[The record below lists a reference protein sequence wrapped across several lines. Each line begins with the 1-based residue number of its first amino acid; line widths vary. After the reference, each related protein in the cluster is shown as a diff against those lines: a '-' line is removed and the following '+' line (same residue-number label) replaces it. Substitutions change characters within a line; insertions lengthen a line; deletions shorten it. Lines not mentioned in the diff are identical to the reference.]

1 VIELQNVSKIF
12 YSAQGAHEVFSNL
25 SLKLPV
31 GRSLGLLGQNG
42 AGKSTLLQIIAG
54 NMQPTSGRVIRTGI
68 TSWPIG
74 GASSLHPEL
83 TGLQNTRF
91 LARAYGI
98 DTDSLVDY
106 VEEFADIGKHF
117 SMPLR
122 TYSSG
127 MKSRLSFG
135 IAMGIPFDTYLIDEV
150 TGAGDKSFKE
160 RSKAV
165 FKGRMA
171 NADAIMISHSMSEM
185 RSFCDSGLILHNGR
199 IEFFEDIEDAIARHE
214 SLLA

>member
-1 VIELQNVSKIF
+1 
-12 YSAQGAHEVFSNL
+12 
-25 SLKLPV
+25 
-31 GRSLGLLGQNG
+31 
-42 AGKSTLLQIIAG
+42 
-54 NMQPTSGRVIRTGI
+54 MQPTSGRVIRTGI

-74 GASSLHPEL
+74 GASSLHPEM

>member
-1 VIELQNVSKIF
+1 MIELQNVSKIF
-12 YSAQGAHEVFSNL
+12 HSAQGAHEVFSNL
-25 SLKLPV
+25 SLKLPA
-31 GRSLGLLGQNG
+31 GRSLGLLGRNG

-54 NMQPTSGRVIRTGI
+54 NMQPTAGRVIRTGI

-74 GASSLHPEL
+74 GANSLHPEM

-91 LARAYGI
+91 LARVYGI
-98 DTDSLVDY
+98 DTDSLVNY

-117 SMPLR
+117 GMPLR

-185 RSFCDSGLILHNGR
+185 RSFCDSGLILHKGR
-199 IEFFEDIEDAIARHE
+199 IEFFDDIEDAITRHE